1 MILRDD
7 RGLVKKMADYN
18 VSPTRAATAPAIEI
32 NKVLRNTYMLL
43 GMTLAFSALMAYAAM
58 AVNAPYLGLWT
69 LLGWF
74 GLLYAVHKTAN
85 SSWGI
90 FWVFAFTGFLGFTIG
105 PVIEFYLQ
113 TPNGASVVGMALG
126 STAVAFVGLSVFAL
140 TTRKDFSFLS
150 GFLTVGIIALFGI
163 VLLSW
168 VFDLSAFMGAI
179 GGAVVLLMSGL
190 ILWQTSA
197 IIHGGETNY
206 ILATTTLYM
215 SIYNMFS
222 WLLLLIGMGDD

>member
-1 MILRDD
+1 
-7 RGLVKKMADYN
+7 MADYN
-18 VSPTRAATAPAIEI
+18 VSPTRTATAPAIEI

-43 GMTLAFSALMAYAAM
+43 GLTLAFSALMAYAAM

-74 GLLYAVHKTAN
+74 GLLYAIHKTAN
-85 SSWGI
+85 SAWGI

-113 TPNGASVVGMALG
+113 APNGSDVVGMALG

-197 IIHGGETNY
+197 IIHGGQTNY

>member
-1 MILRDD
+1 
-7 RGLVKKMADYN
+7 MADH
-18 VSPTRAATAPAIEI
+18 PTSSLRTAAQPGSRGAVEF
-32 NKVLRNTYMLL
+32 NQVLRNTYLLL
-43 GMTLAFSALMAYAAM
+43 GLTLAFSAAM
-58 AVNAPYLGLWT
+58 AWLAMAINAPYLGLWT

-74 GLLYAVHKTAN
+74 GLLYAIHKTAN
-85 SSWGI
+85 SVWGL

-105 PVIEFYLQ
+105 PVVGFYLNMA
-113 TPNGASVVGMALG
+113 NGAEIVTMALG
-126 STAVAFVGLSVFAL
+126 STAAAFVGLSAIAV
-140 TTRKDFSFLS
+140 TTRKDFSFMGS
-150 GFLTVGIIALFGI
+150 FLMVGMVVLFA
-163 VLLSW
+163 VVMLSW
-168 VFDLSAFMGAI
+168 FLDLSAFYGAI

>member
-1 MILRDD
+1 
-7 RGLVKKMADYN
+7 MADPYQA
-18 VSPTRAATAPAIEI
+18 PTAKLTQAVEI
-32 NKVLRNTYMLL
+32 NNVLRNTYLLL
-43 GMTLAFSALMAYAAM
+43 GMTLAFSALMAFAAM

-69 LLGWF
+69 LLGWIA
-74 GLLYAVHKTAN
+74 LLYAIHKTAN
-85 SSWGI
+85 STWGL

-105 PVIEFYLQ
+105 PVIGFYLQ
-113 TPNGASVVGMALG
+113 MPNGGDVVSMALG
-126 STAVAFVGLSVFAL
+126 STAAAFIGLSAFAL
-140 TTRKDFSFLS
+140 ITRKDFSFLS
-150 GFLTVGIIALFGI
+150 GFLTVGIIAVFC
-163 VLLSW
+163 VVMLSW
-168 VFDLSAFMGAI
+168 FLDLSAFYGAI
-179 GGAVVLLMSGL
+179 GAAVVLLMSGL

>member
-1 MILRDD
+1 
-7 RGLVKKMADYN
+7 MADYN
-18 VSPTRAATAPAIEI
+18 VSPTRTATAPAIEI

-43 GMTLAFSALMAYAAM
+43 GLTLAFSALMAYAAM

-74 GLLYAVHKTAN
+74 GLLYAIHKTAN
-85 SSWGI
+85 SVWGI

-113 TPNGASVVGMALG
+113 TPNGSDVVGMALG

-140 TTRKDFSFLS
+140 TTRKDFSFLG

-179 GGAVVLLMSGL
+179 GAAVVLLMSAL

-206 ILATTTLYM
+206 IMATTTLYM

>member
-1 MILRDD
+1 
-7 RGLVKKMADYN
+7 MADYN

-43 GMTLAFSALMAYAAM
+43 GLTLAFSALMAYAAM

-74 GLLYAVHKTAN
+74 GLLYAIHKTAN
-85 SSWGI
+85 SVWGI

-113 TPNGASVVGMALG
+113 TPNGSDVVGMALG
-126 STAVAFVGLSVFAL
+126 STAIAFVGLSVFAL
-140 TTRKDFSFLS
+140 TTRKDFSFLT
-150 GFLTVGIIALFGI
+150 GFLTVGIIAVFC
-163 VLLSW
+163 VVMLSW
-168 VFDLSAFMGAI
+168 FLDLSAFYGAI

-197 IIHGGETNY
+197 IIHGGQTNY

>member
-1 MILRDD
+1 
-7 RGLVKKMADYN
+7 MADH
-18 VSPTRAATAPAIEI
+18 PTSSLRTAAHPGSRGAVEF
-32 NKVLRNTYMLL
+32 NQVLRNTYLLL
-43 GMTLAFSALMAYAAM
+43 GLTLAFSAGMAWLAM
-58 AVNAPYLGLWT
+58 AINAPYLGLWT

-74 GLLYAVHKTAN
+74 GLLYAIHKTAN
-85 SSWGI
+85 SVWGL

-105 PVIEFYLQ
+105 PVVGFYLNMA
-113 TPNGASVVGMALG
+113 NGAEIVTMALG
-126 STAVAFVGLSVFAL
+126 STAAAFVGLSAIAV
-140 TTRKDFSFLS
+140 TTRKDFSFMGS
-150 GFLTVGIIALFGI
+150 FLMVGMVVLFA
-163 VLLSW
+163 VVMLSW
-168 VFDLSAFMGAI
+168 FLDLSAFYGAI

>member
-1 MILRDD
+1 
-7 RGLVKKMADYN
+7 MADNN
-18 VSPTRAATAPAIEI
+18 VSRARAATAPAVEI
-32 NKVLRNTYMLL
+32 NNVLRNTYMLL
-43 GMTLAFSALMAYAAM
+43 GLTLAFSAVMAYTALL
-58 AVNAPYLGLWT
+58 VNAPYLGLWT

-74 GLLYAVHKTAN
+74 GLLYAIHKTAN
-85 SSWGI
+85 SVWGI

-105 PVIEFYLQ
+105 PVIGFYLQ
-113 TPNGASVVGMALG
+113 MPNGAEIVSMALG
-126 STAVAFVGLSVFAL
+126 STAAAFLGLSVFAV
-140 TTRKDFSFLS
+140 TTRKDFSFMT
-150 GFLTVGIIALFGI
+150 GFLTVGLIALFA
-163 VLLSW
+163 VVMLSW
-168 VFDLSAFMGAI
+168 FMDLSAFMGAI

>member
-1 MILRDD
+1 
-7 RGLVKKMADYN
+7 MADHPTSN
-18 VSPTRAATAPAIEI
+18 VRAAVHPGAGRAIEI

-43 GMTLAFSALMAYAAM
+43 GSTLAFSAAM
-58 AVNAPYLGLWT
+58 AGLAMAINAPYLGLWT

-74 GLLYAVHKTAN
+74 GLLFAIHKTAD
-85 SSWGI
+85 SVWGL

-105 PVIEFYLQ
+105 PVVSFYLQ
-113 TPNGASVVGMALG
+113 MPNGADVVTMALG
-126 STAVAFVGLSVFAL
+126 STAAAFVGLSAFAVV
-140 TTRKDFSFLS
+140 TRKDFSFMS
-150 GFLTVGIIALFGI
+150 GFLTVGILVVFAVVI
-163 VLLSW
+163 LSW
-168 VFDLSAFMGAI
+168 FLDLSAFYGAI
-179 GGAVVLLMSGL
+179 GGAVVLLMSAL

-222 WLLLLIGMGDD
+222 WLLLLFGMGDD

>member
-1 MILRDD
+1 
-7 RGLVKKMADYN
+7 MADYN
-18 VSPTRAATAPAIEI
+18 VSRARTAAAPGIEI

-43 GMTLAFSALMAYAAM
+43 GLTLAFSALMAYAAM

-69 LLGWF
+69 LLGWI
-74 GLLYAVHKTAN
+74 GLLYAIHKTAN
-85 SSWGI
+85 SVWGI
-90 FWVFAFTGFLGFTIG
+90 FWVFAFTGFLGFTVG

-113 TPNGASVVGMALG
+113 TPNGSDVVGMALG
-126 STAVAFVGLSVFAL
+126 STAVAFVGLSVVAL
-140 TTRKDFSFLS
+140 TTRKDFSFMT
-150 GFLTVGIIALFGI
+150 GFLTIGMIALLGVVI
-163 VLLSW
+163 LSW
-168 VFDLSAFMGAI
+168 IFDLSAFYGAI

-206 ILATTTLYM
+206 VLATTTLYM
-215 SIYNMFS
+215 TIYNMFS